1 MTATSVHVRSLR
13 QQRHVRLVLGRYA
26 TLVGPLSALVLL
38 FLLFAGLAP
47 DSFLTGANMSNIA
60 SQVAVLAVMATGLT
74 FVLILGEIDLSVA
87 YIGTFAGVSMAAF
100 YSSRSFGLFFL
111 GNAHFNRNQLV
122 ALLVPLA
129 LAALLGWVSS
139 LMINRAGIPSFIA
152 TLAIY
157 QIAAGWALY
166 WSNGNTLYTIPHTA
180 TVLGSGKVGAIPT
193 IAICALV
200 ILVLADL
207 VLRRTQFGRTVF
219 MIGSNREAA
228 RLSGVPVKRVIRTV
242 FVSAA
247 VLSALAGILDVG
259 RLGSVQA
266 DTGSELLLPAI
277 AAVVLGGTS
286 LFGGIGGI
294 PNTVIG
300 LLIYGVLNNGL
311 DQLDV
316 NIFLKPY
323 ISGLFLIGALL
334 LNMLALRASRAAR
347 TQHAEETVDEDAVQ
361 AQHAGSSV
369 G

>member
-1 MTATSVHVRSLR
+1 MTTLTLNFATVRR
-13 QQRHVRLVLGRYA
+13 QRHTSRVLGRYA
-26 TLVGPLSALVLL
+26 TLIGPILALVVLFVLFSAL
-38 FLLFAGLAP
+38 AP
-47 DSFLTGANMSNIA
+47 SSFLTGANMSNIA

-87 YIGTFAGVSMAAF
+87 FIGTFAGVAMAAF
-100 YSSRSFGLFFL
+100 YSGKSFGLFFL
-111 GNAHFNRNQLV
+111 GQGVFQRNQLV
-122 ALLVPLA
+122 AVLVPLA
-129 LAALLGWVSS
+129 IAGLLGWVSS
-139 LMINRAGIPSFIA
+139 LMINRIGIPSFIA

-157 QIAAGWALY
+157 EVASGWALY
-166 WSNGNTLYTIPHTA
+166 WSSGNTLYTVPASIKT
-180 TVLGSGKVGAIPT
+180 LGSGTVGAVPT
-193 IAICALV
+193 IAICALG
-200 ILVLADL
+200 VLFIADL

-228 RLSGVPVKRVIRTV
+228 RLSGVPVRRVVRTV
-242 FVSAA
+242 FVAAA
-247 VLSALAGILDVG
+247 VLSALAGLLDVG

-266 DTGSELLLPAI
+266 DTGSDLLLPAI

-294 PNTVIG
+294 PNTIIG

-334 LNMLALRASRAAR
+334 LNMIALRASRAAR
-347 TQHAEETVDEDAVQ
+347 NEQADVLEQEQSTTRVAEPA
-361 AQHAGSSV
+361 SV
-369 G
+369 